1 MIHVEAL
8 CKSFNGNTAV
18 SNVSFEVK
26 QGETLVLLGTSGCGK
41 TTTLK
46 MINRLIE
53 PSSGKI
59 IIDDVDIMEQD
70 AFELRRSIGYV
81 IQDIGLFPHYTVSQN
96 IGLVPEIK
104 DWSVEEKEK
113 RTSELISML
122 GLGDIPDVENKFPSQ
137 LSGGQQQRV
146 GIARALAANPEII
159 LLDEPFG
166 ALDPITRSQ
175 VRNEFRNLETILHKT
190 MILVTHDVF
199 EAVIL
204 GDAIC
209 LMDKGEVVQIGSPK
223 DLLFNPKD
231 QFTKDF
237 FNENRLQLE
246 MEVITT
252 DQLEME
258 GLRTGISVNQLLK
271 SEDDPEK
278 ARKITDAFYQVRNQM
293 GNGQ

>member
-8 CKSFNGNTAV
+8 SKSFNGITAV

-59 IIDDVDIMEQD
+59 IIDGLDVMEQD

-104 DWSVEEKEK
+104 DWSVEEKER
-113 RTSELISML
+113 RTAELISLL
-122 GLGDIPDVENKFPSQ
+122 GLSDIPDIESKFPSQ

-146 GIARALAANPEII
+146 GIARALAANPEIV

-190 MILVTHDVF
+190 MILVTHDVY
-199 EAVIL
+199 EAVLL

-209 LMDKGEVVQIGSPK
+209 LMDKGKVVQIGSPK
-223 DLLFNPKD
+223 DLLFNPRD
-231 QFTKDF
+231 QFVKDF
-237 FNENRLQLE
+237 FSENRLQLE

-252 DQLEME
+252 DQLDLE
-258 GLRTGISVNQLLK
+258 GLPTGISVNQLLK
-271 SEDDPEK
+271 TEDDLEK
-278 ARKITDAFYQVRNQM
+278 ARRITDSFYQVRNQM
-293 GNGQ
+293 GNG

>member
-8 CKSFNGNTAV
+8 SKSFNGNTAV

-53 PSSGKI
+53 PNSGKI
-59 IIDDVDIMEQD
+59 IIDGLDVMEQD

-104 DWSVEEKEK
+104 DWSVEEKER
-113 RTSELISML
+113 RTSELISLL
-122 GLGDIPDVENKFPSQ
+122 GLDDIPDIENKFPSQ

-175 VRNEFRNLETILHKT
+175 VRNEFRNLETILDKT

-199 EAVIL
+199 EAVLL

-209 LMDKGEVVQIGSPK
+209 LMDKGKVVQIGPPK
-223 DLLFNPKD
+223 ELLINPQD
-231 QFTKDF
+231 QFVKDF

-252 DQLEME
+252 DQLDME
-258 GLRTGISVNQLLK
+258 GLPTGISVNQLLK
-271 SEDDPEK
+271 TEDNPEK
-278 ARKITDAFYQVRNQM
+278 ARKITDKFYQVRNQM
-293 GNGQ
+293 DNG

>member
-8 CKSFNGNTAV
+8 SKSFNGITAV

-59 IIDDVDIMEQD
+59 IIDGLDVMEQD

-104 DWSVEEKEK
+104 DWSVEEKER
-113 RTSELISML
+113 RTAELISLL
-122 GLGDIPDVENKFPSQ
+122 GLSDIPDIESKFPSQ

-146 GIARALAANPEII
+146 GIARALAANPEIV

-190 MILVTHDVF
+190 MILVTHDVY
-199 EAVIL
+199 EAVLL

-209 LMDKGEVVQIGSPK
+209 LMDKGKVVQIGSPK
-223 DLLFNPKD
+223 DLLFNPRD
-231 QFTKDF
+231 QFVKDF
-237 FNENRLQLE
+237 FSENRLQLE

-252 DQLEME
+252 DQLDLE
-258 GLRTGISVNQLLK
+258 GLPTGISVNQLLK
-271 SEDDPEK
+271 TEDDLEK
-278 ARKITDAFYQVRNQM
+278 ARRITDSFYQIRNQM
-293 GNGQ
+293 GNG

>member
-8 CKSFNGNTAV
+8 SKSFNGITAV

-59 IIDDVDIMEQD
+59 IIDGLDVMEQD
-70 AFELRRSIGYV
+70 AVELRRSIGYV

-96 IGLVPEIK
+96 VGLVPEIK
-104 DWSVEEKEK
+104 DWSVEEKGR
-113 RTSELISML
+113 RTSELISLL
-122 GLGDIPDVENKFPSQ
+122 GLSDIPDIENKFPSQ

-146 GIARALAANPEII
+146 GIARALAANPEIV

-175 VRNEFRNLETILHKT
+175 VRNEFRNLETILNKT

-199 EAVIL
+199 EAVFL

-209 LMDKGEVVQIGSPK
+209 LMDKGKVVQIGSPK

-231 QFTKDF
+231 QFVKDF

-252 DQLEME
+252 DQLDLE
-258 GLRTGISVNQLLK
+258 GLPTGISVNQLLK
-271 SEDDPEK
+271 TEDDLEK
-278 ARKITDAFYQVRNQM
+278 ARRITDSFYQVRNQM
-293 GNGQ
+293 GNG

>member
-8 CKSFNGNTAV
+8 SKSFNGITAV

-59 IIDDVDIMEQD
+59 IIDGLDVMEQN

-96 IGLVPEIK
+96 VGLVPEIK
-104 DWSVEEKEK
+104 DWSVEEKER
-113 RTSELISML
+113 RTSELISLL
-122 GLGDIPDVENKFPSQ
+122 GLSDIPDIENKFPSQ

-146 GIARALAANPEII
+146 GIARALAANPEIV

-175 VRNEFRNLETILHKT
+175 VRNEFRNLETILNKT

-199 EAVIL
+199 EAVFL

-209 LMDKGEVVQIGSPK
+209 LMDKGKVVQIGSPK
-223 DLLFNPKD
+223 DLLFNPID
-231 QFTKDF
+231 QFVKDF

-252 DQLEME
+252 DQLGVK
-258 GLRTGISVNQLLK
+258 GLQPGISVNQLLK
-271 SEDDPEK
+271 TEDDLEK
-278 ARKITDAFYQVRNQM
+278 ARRITDTFYQVRNQM
-293 GNGQ
+293 GND

>member
-8 CKSFNGNTAV
+8 SKSFNGITAV

-59 IIDDVDIMEQD
+59 IIDGLDVMEQD
-70 AFELRRSIGYV
+70 AVELRRSIGYV

-96 IGLVPEIK
+96 VGLVPEIK
-104 DWSVEEKEK
+104 DWSVEEKGR
-113 RTSELISML
+113 RTSELISLL
-122 GLGDIPDVENKFPSQ
+122 GLSDIPDIENKFPSE

-146 GIARALAANPEII
+146 GIARALAANPEIV

-175 VRNEFRNLETILHKT
+175 VRNEFRNLETILDKT

-199 EAVIL
+199 EAVFL

-209 LMDKGEVVQIGSPK
+209 LMDKGKVVQIGSPK
-223 DLLFNPKD
+223 DLLFKPRD
-231 QFTKDF
+231 QFVKDF

-252 DQLEME
+252 DQLDLE
-258 GLRTGISVNQLLK
+258 GLPTGISVNQLLK
-271 SEDDPEK
+271 TEDDLEK
-278 ARKITDAFYQVRNQM
+278 ARRITDSFYQVRNQM
-293 GNGQ
+293 GNG

>member
-8 CKSFNGNTAV
+8 SKSFNGITAV

-59 IIDDVDIMEQD
+59 IIDGLDVMEQD
-70 AFELRRSIGYV
+70 AVELRRSIGYV

-96 IGLVPEIK
+96 VGLVPEIK
-104 DWSVEEKEK
+104 DWSVEEKGR
-113 RTSELISML
+113 RTSELISLL
-122 GLGDIPDVENKFPSQ
+122 GLSDIPDIENKFPSE

-146 GIARALAANPEII
+146 GIARALAANPEIV

-175 VRNEFRNLETILHKT
+175 VRNEFRNLETILNKT

-199 EAVIL
+199 EAVFL

-209 LMDKGEVVQIGSPK
+209 LMDKGKVVQIGSPK
-223 DLLFNPKD
+223 DLLFNPRD
-231 QFTKDF
+231 QFVKDF

-252 DQLEME
+252 DQLDLE
-258 GLRTGISVNQLLK
+258 GLPTGISVNQLLK
-271 SEDDPEK
+271 TEDDLEK
-278 ARKITDAFYQVRNQM
+278 ARRITDSFYQVRNQM
-293 GNGQ
+293 GNG

>member
-8 CKSFNGNTAV
+8 SKSFNGITAV

-59 IIDDVDIMEQD
+59 IIDGLDVMEQD
-70 AFELRRSIGYV
+70 SFELRRSIGYV

-96 IGLVPEIK
+96 VGLVPEIK
-104 DWSVEEKEK
+104 DWSVEEKER
-113 RTSELISML
+113 RTSELISLL
-122 GLGDIPDVENKFPSQ
+122 GLSDIPDIENKFPSE
-137 LSGGQQQRV
+137 LSGGQQQRI
-146 GIARALAANPEII
+146 GIAHALAANPEIV

-175 VRNEFRNLETILHKT
+175 VRNEFRNLETILNKT

-199 EAVIL
+199 EAVFL

-209 LMDKGEVVQIGSPK
+209 LMDKGKVVQIGSPK
-223 DLLFNPKD
+223 DLLFNPRD
-231 QFTKDF
+231 QFVKDF

-252 DQLEME
+252 DQLDLE
-258 GLRTGISVNQLLK
+258 GLPTGISVNQLLK
-271 SEDDPEK
+271 TEDDLEK
-278 ARKITDAFYQVRNQM
+278 ARRITDSFYQVRNQM
-293 GNGQ
+293 GNG